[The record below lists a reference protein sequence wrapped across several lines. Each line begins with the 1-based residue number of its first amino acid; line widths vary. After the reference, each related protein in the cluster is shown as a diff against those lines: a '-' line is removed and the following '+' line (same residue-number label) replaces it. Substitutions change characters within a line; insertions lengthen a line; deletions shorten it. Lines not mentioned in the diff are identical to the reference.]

1 MTTCTNHIDKTAY
14 SICNN
19 CKEEFCEDCL
29 DEGKDFYYCKKE
41 ECQKKLKDELSLVII
56 PGNVVCPNCESELEL
71 SEKEQEIRK
80 VHCPECEILIDL
92 NFTPPKIFN
101 KDNYTEI
108 LSTLN
113 QGDIALIKSI
123 LDDGNIDY
131 FILGEN
137 FLGVRPLL
145 EPARILVNDTQ
156 IEEVKELLKNIELN
170 ILGVSTRHDE

>member
-1 MTTCTNHIDKTAY
+1 MKICTNHPGKTAY

-19 CKEEFCEDCL
+19 CKEDFCEDCL
-29 DEGKDFYYCKKE
+29 DEGKDFYYCQKE
-41 ECQKKLKDELSLVII
+41 ECQQKLKEELSSKYI
-56 PGNVVCPNCESELEL
+56 PENEVCPNCKSELEL
-71 SEKEQEIRK
+71 SEEEKEIRK
-80 VHCPECEILIDL
+80 IHCPECESLIDF
-92 NFTPPKIFN
+92 NFAPPKVLV
-101 KDNYTEI
+101 KDNYTQI

-145 EPARILVNDTQ
+145 EPARILVNDNQ
-156 IEEVKELLKNIELN
+156 LEEVKELLKNIELN
-170 ILGVSTRHDE
+170 ILGVSTKHDD